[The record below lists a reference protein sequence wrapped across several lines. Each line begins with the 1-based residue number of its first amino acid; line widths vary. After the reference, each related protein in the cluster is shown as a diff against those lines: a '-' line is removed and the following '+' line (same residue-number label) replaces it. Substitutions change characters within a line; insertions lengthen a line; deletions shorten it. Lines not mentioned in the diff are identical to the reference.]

1 MALPQAADV
10 TAQKP
15 EASIEDD
22 IAYLAK
28 RHRVSP
34 AIVREIIRR
43 SGATERRKGQGPPL
57 SGLSGRPAPTRH
69 PVIAAGAAPPA
80 ASRSDIAMP
89 DATRT
94 LRTRRSRRSHAHRRQ
109 RLPST
114 CPRKNGAVSTGAS
127 PRGAAHGILTRAGG
141 PP

>member
-15 EASIEDD
+15 AASIEDD

-43 SGATERRKGQGPPL
+43 SGATERSSIEREIEKGK
-57 SGLSGRPAPTRH
+57 A
-69 PVIAAGAAPPA
+69 
-80 ASRSDIAMP
+80 
-89 DATRT
+89 
-94 LRTRRSRRSHAHRRQ
+94 RR
-109 RLPST
+109 
-114 CPRKNGAVSTGAS
+114 
-127 PRGAAHGILTRAGG
+127 
-141 PP
+141 